1 MKQIKVLIFLVLF
14 PILHFGQL
22 STKVNEYFQQI
33 SQSKRAESSHIGV
46 SGSESEVYKLHLELD
61 KIATDKEIEYIAY
74 NGNPVAKYYAS
85 NILFNR
91 KSKSL
96 EKLFKYY
103 LKTKDSVSVLK
114 GCVGGVSSLDTKIY
128 LNVISEKQLIDKMEW
143 EKKWKDSM
151 IINKKNNTPE
161 YLSVV
166 EMFNAKTIWSKKE
179 IDFLTQKLDQIVLND
194 LNSSEKMVEFICGHY
209 LYTRKKVPYYEK
221 IAYFEKKYHS
231 EYIKKYLKFCRYGII
246 DPEE

>member
-1 MKQIKVLIFLVLF
+1 MKKIKVLTFLVLI

-22 STKVNEYFQQI
+22 SPKVNEYYQQV
-33 SQSKRAESSHIGV
+33 SKSKRAESSHIGD
-46 SGSESEVYKLHLELD
+46 SGSESKVYKLHLELD
-61 KIATDKEIEYIAY
+61 KAATDKEVEYIAY
-74 NGNPVAKYYAS
+74 NGNSVAKYYAS

-96 EKLFKYY
+96 EKLFTYY

-114 GCVGGVSSLDTKIY
+114 GCVGNISSLDTEIY
-128 LNVISEKQLIDKMEW
+128 LNVISEKQIIEEMEW

-151 IINKKNNTPE
+151 IINKKQNTPE
-161 YLSVV
+161 YLNVV
-166 EMFNAKTIWSKKE
+166 EMFNTKTIWTKKE
-179 IDFLTQKLDQIVLND
+179 IDSLTQKFDQIVLND

-209 LYTRKKVPYYEK
+209 LYARKKVPYYEK
-221 IAYFEKKYHS
+221 IAYFEKKYSS